1 MREDDKDGDV
11 LAGLVLAPVMVTV
24 VVTGLAL
31 RVLVWSLRRPVRLAR
46 MVVAAIVAL
55 MVATGRGWW
64 LAVGFALLVAV
75 LVVWWRRW
83 PVSFDHRV
91 TQRVRGLVRAV
102 SYRRRWPAA
111 MTGCGLTVKDSDG
124 DRVFPGR
131 SAVWSTGQVDR
142 FRVRML
148 PGQTL
153 ADWNTKAPALA
164 VALDVQ
170 TLRFAPATGRFAR
183 KADVEVTAIRR
194 DPLAGTRQSVPAVGG
209 VGVRI
214 GRCEDGTDLVID
226 LTDPWHVGVQGMS
239 RSGKSVLLYD
249 LLAATA
255 GRTDVLV
262 TGLDPTGILLA
273 PWAHAPG
280 ADLRH
285 CGTGD
290 LDHAVEVL
298 EALVQEMDQR
308 IGHLLSTGADQVG
321 PGTPGMPVVVVVL
334 EEYPGLLSVLTAHDQ
349 TTKPAGRLENRV
361 RLGVRRL
368 VQEGAKAGIRVV
380 MLAQRFDAAVVGGA
394 ERSNLGTRISLR
406 VDNGDAVRM
415 LHPAATPAQV
425 QELAAA
431 EPGRGLVDTPGQ
443 PTRWFKAD
451 LTGYAQYQHQVR
463 TAHQQRPVLVVDDA
477 EDTQMGAAA

>member
-1 MREDDKDGDV
+1 MRENDDGTDV
-11 LAGLVLAPVMVTV
+11 LASLVLAPVVVTV
-24 VVTGLAL
+24 AAAGLAL

-46 MVVAAIVAL
+46 LTGLAVVAWVL
-55 MVATGRGWW
+55 VTGRAWW
-64 LAVGFALLVAV
+64 LAVAVALLVV
-75 LVVWWRRW
+75 VVVVWWRRW
-83 PVSFDHRV
+83 PVSFDYRV
-91 TQRVRGLVRAV
+91 TQRARGRVRSW
-102 SYRRRWPAA
+102 SYRRRWGTA
-111 MTGCGLTVKDSDG
+111 MTGCGLTGKDDDG
-124 DRVFPGR
+124 ERVYPAR
-131 SAVWSTGQVDR
+131 SVIWSTKTADR

-164 VALDVQ
+164 AALDVQ

-183 KADVEVTAIRR
+183 KADVDVTAIRC
-194 DPLAGTRQSVPAVGG
+194 DPLAGTREAVPAADGLA
-209 VGVRI
+209 VRV
-214 GRCEDGTDLVID
+214 GRCEDGSDLVVD
-226 LTDPWHVGVQGMS
+226 LADPWHVGVQGMS

-255 GRTDVLV
+255 GRTDVLL

-285 CGTGD
+285 SGTAD
-290 LDHAVEVL
+290 LDHAVEVV
-298 EALVQEMDQR
+298 EALVALMDQR
-308 IGHLLSTGADQVG
+308 IGHLLATGLDQVS
-321 PGTPGMPVVVVVL
+321 PGTPGVPVVVVVL
-334 EEYPGLLSVLTAHDQ
+334 EEYPGLVSVLAAHDQ
-349 TTKPAGRLENRV
+349 ATKPAGRLEHRV

-394 ERSNLGTRISLR
+394 ERSNLGTRLSMR

-425 QELAAA
+425 AELAAA

-451 LTGYAQYQHQVR
+451 LTGYGQYADTVR
-463 TAHQQRPVLVVDDA
+463 TAHQHRPVPVVPDDETA
-477 EDTQMGAAA
+477 PMEVAA

>member
-1 MREDDKDGDV
+1 M
-11 LAGLVLAPVMVTV
+11 
-24 VVTGLAL
+24 
-31 RVLVWSLRRPVRLAR
+31 
-46 MVVAAIVAL
+46 
-55 MVATGRGWW
+55 
-64 LAVGFALLVAV
+64 
-75 LVVWWRRW
+75 
-83 PVSFDHRV
+83 
-91 TQRVRGLVRAV
+91 
-102 SYRRRWPAA
+102 
-111 MTGCGLTVKDSDG
+111 
-124 DRVFPGR
+124 
-131 SAVWSTGQVDR
+131 
-142 FRVRML
+142 
-148 PGQTL
+148 
-153 ADWNTKAPALA
+153 
-164 VALDVQ
+164 ALDAQ

-183 KADVEVTAIRR
+183 KADVDVTAIRR
-194 DPLAGTRQSVPAVGG
+194 DPLAGTRQAVPAG
-209 VGVRI
+209 VGLGVRV
-214 GRCEDGTDLVID
+214 GRCEDGDDLVID

-255 GRTDVLV
+255 GRDDVLV

-290 LDHAVEVL
+290 LDNAVRVV

-308 IGHLLSTGADQVG
+308 IGHLLATGADQVR
-321 PGTPGMPVVVVVL
+321 PGTPGVPVVVVVL
-334 EEYPGLLSVLTAHDQ
+334 EEYPGLLSVLAAHDQ
-349 TTKPAGRLENRV
+349 ATKPAGRLENRV

-368 VQEGAKAGIRVV
+368 VQEGAKAGFRVV

-415 LHPAATPAQV
+415 LHPAATGAQV
-425 QELAAA
+425 AELAAA
-431 EPGRGLVDTPGQ
+431 EPGRGLVDTPGA

-451 LTGYAQYQHQVR
+451 LTGYAQYAHRVR
-463 TAHQQRPVLVVDDA
+463 TAHHTPVLVVDDA